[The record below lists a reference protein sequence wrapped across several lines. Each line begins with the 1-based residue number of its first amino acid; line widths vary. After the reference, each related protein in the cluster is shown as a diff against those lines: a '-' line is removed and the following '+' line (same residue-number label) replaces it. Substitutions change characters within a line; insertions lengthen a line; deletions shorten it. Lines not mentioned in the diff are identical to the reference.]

1 MTLKKYWEIM
11 IKNKQILIK
20 INKYLLIYKIII
32 ISKNVLINMEKYFK
46 KYFKMKT

>member
-1 MTLKKYWEIM
+1 M

-32 ISKNVLINMEKYFK
+32 IIKNVLINMDKYFK